1 MNRFTEDNFRSLC
14 GQLIET
20 DHDLKLII
28 ENYGYPPMWIRDN
41 TFETLIL
48 TILEQ
53 QVSLASAFA
62 AYQKLKE
69 KIPLITP
76 RSLLQLSDDELR
88 QCYFSRQK
96 IIYTRG
102 LANALVGEEIS
113 LQQFEFENDDVIRAK
128 LKKLKGIGDW
138 TADIYLIHA
147 LRRMDIFPVGDLA
160 LVNAMKEIKSLD
172 KATTRE
178 QLIKIAEPWKPLRS
192 IATMMLWH
200 YYIQKRRP
208 IPTFPVERPLT
219 HSPDNS
225 ILP

>member
-1 MNRFTEDNFRSLC
+1 MNRFDKDNFRSLC
-14 GQLIET
+14 DQLVET

-28 ENYGYPPMWIRDN
+28 EKYDYPPMWTRDN
-41 TFETLIL
+41 TFATLIL

-69 KIPLITP
+69 KISLITP
-76 RSLLQLSDDELR
+76 QNLLLLSDDELR
-88 QCYFSRQK
+88 QCFFSRQK
-96 IIYTRG
+96 IIYARG
-102 LANALVGEEIS
+102 LANALVNEEIS
-113 LQQFEFENDDVIRAK
+113 LQQFEFEKDDVIRAR

-160 LVNAMKEIKSLD
+160 LVNAMKEIKSLL
-172 KATTRE
+172 ASTTKE
-178 QLIKIAEPWKPLRS
+178 ELIKIAAPWKPLRS

-200 YYIQKRRP
+200 YYIKKKNL
-208 IPTFPVERPLT
+208 VLPLY
-219 HSPDNS
+219 
-225 ILP
+225 